1 MYVYELAG
9 YVYCCTMIWS
19 LPCAKKKLAL
29 CPSTF
34 SLLIQNTRIWINGR
48 QDAEEGEDEEDDF
61 QPVPV
66 DSWEISPDCII
77 MDTMLGEGQF
87 GEVYKGL
94 IKDGDVNNPYFK
106 GSECVAVKILRREFC
121 CCCSPCITV
130 CVWLCLFAVAICSW
144 SKCRIEEW
152 LPEGDCH
159 HEEDHHG

>member
-1 MYVYELAG
+1 MTNGSNHWIVHRGLPLG
-9 YVYCCTMIWS
+9 YSVRTYNPLS
-19 LPCAKKKLAL
+19 LP
-29 CPSTF
+29 
-34 SLLIQNTRIWINGR
+34 IQNTRVWINGR
-48 QDAEEGEDEEDDF
+48 QDVEEGEDEEDDF

-94 IKDGDVNNPYFK
+94 IKDGDINNPYFK

-130 CVWLCLFAVAICSW
+130 CV
-144 SKCRIEEW
+144 
-152 LPEGDCH
+152 
-159 HEEDHHG
+159 